1 MKTFIVFILI
11 SLVFLCPETVFSQR
25 KSKRPVKTVGKPYK
39 TVKPK
44 IEAELWKEFDAED
57 LKIKVS
63 FPKDPTRSAGIMAEL
78 DPEVLKSSIIQTF
91 INGNFYMVEV
101 REYPKNF
108 LPQRNDLGANYG
120 IWLKEYIFT
129 DNKMLSEKIFDL
141 GSIKAVE
148 FIYQETDRDVLIH
161 RAFVFDQKLI
171 QMIMQMELKKTETRE
186 QLIEKNKEKIGKF
199 FDSFEIS
206 EQIIPNSITGKK

>member
-1 MKTFIVFILI
+1 MKAFIIFISI
-11 SLVFLCPETVFSQR
+11 VLVFLCPENVFSQR
-25 KSKRPVKTVGKPYK
+25 KSKSSVKTIGKPYK

-44 IEAELWKEFDAED
+44 IEAEVWKEFDAED

-63 FPKDPTRSAGIMAEL
+63 FPKEPTVSAGIMAQF
-78 DPEVLKSSIIQTF
+78 DPDVLKSSIIQSY

-101 REYPKNF
+101 REYPKDF
-108 LPQRNDLGANYG
+108 LPRRNDLGANYG

-129 DNKMLSEKIFDL
+129 NNKMLSEKIFDL

-161 RAFVFDQKLI
+161 RAFVFEDKLI
-171 QMIMQMELKKTETRE
+171 QMIMQMELKKTETLQ
-186 QLIEKNKEKIGKF
+186 QLIEKNKEKIGNF

-206 EQIIPNSITGKK
+206 EQLIPDSITGLR